1 MKILIAIFFTV
12 MLITQSL
19 YSQDKIITLTS
30 DEKDVAIE
38 KVASLL
44 GRFYVYPE
52 IAEKMISHIKS
63 QHQSGFFNKIT
74 DPTEFANT
82 LTNQL
87 RKICDDKHLALFIGS
102 NPDQQT
108 SEERVLRRTLD
119 NLYRERNNYGMNKLE
134 ILQGNIG
141 YMNIRTALYFD
152 QVKEIID
159 NSLQFLS
166 KTDVLI
172 FDLRENGGGDPQYMV
187 YLFSYL
193 FEKPTQLSSIYF
205 RDRDKTY
212 DFWTSEKVAGKK
224 MASIP
229 VFVLTSKNTFS
240 AAESF
245 AYDLQ
250 SYKRA
255 TIVGENTK
263 GGANPAS
270 SWVVY
275 KDLRISIPLGRAIN
289 PLTKTNWERVGVKP
303 DIEVSADSALI
314 VAHKEALTISNKC
327 LEDKKKRI
335 TESFGQFNTDISNA
349 IKQFEVNQPKKADS
363 LVINALSNAIRN
375 FQYSENQINS
385 LGYDFI
391 NQRNYKMAISILKYN
406 ATTFPNSSN
415 AFDSLGEAY
424 MKNGQNDLAI
434 ENYEKSLELN
444 PDNTNAREMLKQLKV
459 ITK

>member
-1 MKILIAIFFTV
+1 LIYSKMYSQEKIL
-12 MLITQSL
+12 
-19 YSQDKIITLTS
+19 TLTS
-30 DEKDVAIE
+30 EEKEIAIE

-44 GRFYVYPE
+44 SRFYVYPE

-74 DPTEFANT
+74 DPTEFANA
-82 LTNQL
+82 LTKEL
-87 RKICDDKHLALFIGS
+87 RTICDDKHLALFIGS

-119 NLYRERNNYGMNKLE
+119 NLYRERNNYGINKLE

-159 NSLQFLS
+159 NSLRFLS

-172 FDLRENGGGDPQYMV
+172 FDLRENGGGDPQYMA

-212 DFWTSEKVAGKK
+212 DFWTSEKVVGKK
-224 MASIP
+224 MADIP

-250 SYKRA
+250 TYKRA

-289 PLTKTNWERVGVKP
+289 PLTKTNWEGKGVKP
-303 DIEVSADSALI
+303 DIEVTADSALAI
-314 VAHKEALTISNKC
+314 AHKEALTITNKC
-327 LEDKKKRI
+327 LEEKKKRI
-335 TESFGQFNTDISNA
+335 TESFGQFNSDISNA
-349 IKQFEVNQPKKADS
+349 VKQFEANQPKKADS
-363 LVINALSNAIRN
+363 LVINALSNAIRD
-375 FQYSENQINS
+375 FQYSEHQINS

-391 NQRNYKMAISILKYN
+391 NQGNYKMAISILKYN

-424 MKNGQNDLAI
+424 MKNGQKDMAI

-444 PDNTNAREMLKQLKV
+444 PNNTNAKEMLKQLKG